1 MDINVNLR
9 LESPE
14 LMAALLALA
23 KALPQM
29 QIGDV
34 LPIEKGQPVEVK
46 ESEDKTESK
55 NEELVKEEIKKEKVK
70 TIALE
75 DVRAKLASLS
85 QSGKQRAVKELITKY
100 GAKKLTDIDS
110 ACYEK
115 LLNEAEVL

>member
-1 MDINVNLR
+1 MDINLTVK

-14 LMAALLALA
+14 LMAALLAIA
-23 KALPQM
+23 ESLPQM
-29 QIGDV
+29 KLGTI
-34 LPIEKGQPVEVK
+34 LPIKEGQAVK
-46 ESEDKTESK
+46 NLGIK
-55 NEELVKEEIKKEKVK
+55 NEEVMKEEIKTEEVK

-85 QSGKQRAVKELITKY
+85 QSGKQRDVKELITKY
-100 GAKKLTDIDS
+100 GAKKLTDIDP